1 MILLII
7 FSRFSEKICYHNAT
21 FFVYFNTMATHSKY
35 SNKQIELLM
44 NEMIGILEKQQ
55 APVDL
60 SLIVLGDMVSN
71 LLLSSVQENKRI
83 ELAEAFSQ
91 ALLNS
96 LKTPNKKH

>member
-1 MILLII
+1 
-7 FSRFSEKICYHNAT
+7 
-21 FFVYFNTMATHSKY
+21 MATHSKY
-35 SNKQIELLM
+35 SDKQIEALM
-44 NEMIGILEKQQ
+44 NEMIGTLEKHQ
-55 APVDL
+55 APVAL

>member
-1 MILLII
+1 
-7 FSRFSEKICYHNAT
+7 
-21 FFVYFNTMATHSKY
+21 MATHSKY

-44 NEMIGILEKQQ
+44 NEMISILEKQQ
-55 APVDL
+55 ASVDL

>member
-1 MILLII
+1 
-7 FSRFSEKICYHNAT
+7 
-21 FFVYFNTMATHSKY
+21 MATHSKY
-35 SNKQIELLM
+35 SNKQIEALM
-44 NEMIGILEKQQ
+44 NEMIGTLEKHQ

-71 LLLSSVQENKRI
+71 LLLSSVQKNKRI

>member
-1 MILLII
+1 
-7 FSRFSEKICYHNAT
+7 
-21 FFVYFNTMATHSKY
+21 MATHSKY

>member
-1 MILLII
+1 
-7 FSRFSEKICYHNAT
+7 
-21 FFVYFNTMATHSKY
+21 MATHSKY

-44 NEMIGILEKQQ
+44 NEMISILEKQQ

>member
-1 MILLII
+1 
-7 FSRFSEKICYHNAT
+7 
-21 FFVYFNTMATHSKY
+21 MATHSKY
-35 SNKQIELLM
+35 SNKQIETLM
-44 NEMIGILEKQQ
+44 NEMIGTLEKHQ

>member
-1 MILLII
+1 
-7 FSRFSEKICYHNAT
+7 
-21 FFVYFNTMATHSKY
+21 MATHSKY
-35 SNKQIELLM
+35 SNKQIKALM
-44 NEMIGILEKQQ
+44 NEMIGTLEKHQ

>member
-1 MILLII
+1 
-7 FSRFSEKICYHNAT
+7 
-21 FFVYFNTMATHSKY
+21 MATHSKY
-35 SNKQIELLM
+35 SNKQIEALM
-44 NEMIGILEKQQ
+44 NEMIGTLEKRQ

-83 ELAEAFSQ
+83 KLAEAFSQ

>member
-1 MILLII
+1 
-7 FSRFSEKICYHNAT
+7 
-21 FFVYFNTMATHSKY
+21 MATHSKY
-35 SNKQIELLM
+35 SNKQIEALM
-44 NEMIGILEKQQ
+44 NEMIGTLEKHQ
-55 APVDL
+55 AQVDL

>member
-1 MILLII
+1 
-7 FSRFSEKICYHNAT
+7 
-21 FFVYFNTMATHSKY
+21 MATHSKY
-35 SNKQIELLM
+35 SNKQIEVLM
-44 NEMIGILEKQQ
+44 NEMIGTLEKHQ

>member
-1 MILLII
+1 
-7 FSRFSEKICYHNAT
+7 
-21 FFVYFNTMATHSKY
+21 MATHSKY

-55 APVDL
+55 APVAL